1 MEVTEQRQREAYWG
15 EGMEIWSLSWRCAS
29 ESKVNEPAATWEH
42 VLAQSVSLWGCPIH
56 AAQEDTHYFPPDSP
70 QATRIETQPLT
81 PEGATPVAASQWEV
95 FAFISLCMLSP
106 HLKSPILEGDFSS
119 LLSGPRLQFFH
130 IPVCPHSAAR
140 AMIADGYCCLS
151 FMPQMLGLCRK
162 FNNDCDNNHNF

>member
-130 IPVCPHSAAR
+130 IPVCPQFCCQSHDCWWILLFVFHAPDAR
-140 AMIADGYCCLS
+140 TV
-151 FMPQMLGLCRK
+151 P
-162 FNNDCDNNHNF
+162 